1 MKNKSVIWWIIILFL
16 LSLISYNTST
26 LADEESYLMNFQ
38 SFLEIEYDLSLLNQ
52 ILEIGVVYE
61 IPITVNYWTTIP
73 DAFKSMPS
81 KLINYFLFNT
91 TIKPMKEIKLE
102 VENTPSWADIYFT
115 SPEILVDI
123 PYESGKS
130 SAEAILVIKLSS
142 VAPNVPYY
150 IKLVVSTEQVKRLIG
165 FTNKELM
172 IFTPKYVPSI
182 EITNDYPQINADRIN
197 KTIIPIEVINK
208 GNQVS
213 QITSSLIYDNS
224 SYFDVIIEPI
234 SMILYIGEKGT
245 FNLSVNLNSEF
256 GFFEDITINES
267 VEIKFKSEKYT
278 LDDNNNSIQESI
290 FVSLTYRQNDI
301 DDFLDSYLPMILIIL
316 FIICL
321 TIILLIWRWR
331 ARKN

>member
-16 LSLISYNTST
+16 LSLISYSPSN
-26 LADEESYLMNFQ
+26 LADEESYLMNFY
-38 SFLEIEYDLSLLNQ
+38 SYLEIEYDSSTLNQ
-52 ILEIGVVYE
+52 TLEIGVVYE
-61 IPITVNYWTTIP
+61 IPITVNYYTTIP
-73 DAFKSMPS
+73 DAFESMPS

-142 VAPNVPYY
+142 VAPKKAYN
-150 IKLVVSTEQVKRLIG
+150 INLVVSTEQVKRLIG
-165 FTNKELM
+165 FTNKKLM

-234 SMILYIGEKGT
+234 SMILNIEEKGT

-256 GFFEDITINES
+256 GFFEDININES
-267 VEIKFKSEKYT
+267 VEIKFKCEEYSI
-278 LDDNNNSIQESI
+278 DDINNSIQKSTFISI
-290 FVSLTYRQNDI
+290 TYSQNDF
-301 DDFLDSYLPMILIIL
+301 DAFLDSYLTTILIII

-331 ARKN
+331 VRKN